1 MARKTQ
7 GLQMKTTLMSTM
19 LATDDVASAFGCRL
33 KPTLRAAIEADLRFP
48 VHAASPMS
56 EQTPED
62 LPENVVT
69 LSQALPERER
79 TAS

>member
-1 MARKTQ
+1 
-7 GLQMKTTLMSTM
+7 MKNTLMSTM
-19 LATDDVASAFGCRL
+19 LATNDFASALGCRL
-33 KPTLRAAIEADLRFP
+33 KPKLHAAIEADLRFP
-48 VHAASPMS
+48 AHAASPMS

-62 LPENVVT
+62 LPENVVK